1 MSAKE
6 KSLVV
11 VCADIGSI
19 GAGNF
24 AWSCSGPRPTERTSP
39 EGLARFV
46 ADQLNKEGAVAL
58 GFEAPLWIPLPGDAD
73 RLGKARK
80 GEHGRPWSASAGATV
95 LATALAQTTWVLRRI
110 RELLPTKEPPVF
122 LSWSAF
128 DGASAGLFLWEA
140 MVTGKAKTPDHLG
153 DAARAVSTFERA
165 LPHRRFPALRT
176 P

>member
-73 RLGKARK
+73 RLGKPAR
-80 GEHGRPWSASAGATV
+80 ESTAARGRPARG
-95 LATALAQTTWVLRRI
+95 RRCS
-110 RELLPTKEPPVF
+110 RLP
-122 LSWSAF
+122 
-128 DGASAGLFLWEA
+128 
-140 MVTGKAKTPDHLG
+140 
-153 DAARAVSTFERA
+153 
-165 LPHRRFPALRT
+165 
-176 P
+176 